1 MDKDYSKIFIERGY
15 LPLETPTKTKQKI
28 KCMDKEGY
36 LYYAS
41 YEELRDRRDYSLDKW
56 KKCNP
61 YKHHNIRLYASVLE
75 PECEIVSSD
84 EELQDADNIKTKFR
98 CPSCG
103 EIYEKRWYHW
113 IAQPR
118 GKHLCQKCNIR
129 SRTNSKIYSYAEL
142 QSLYSKKGFKLISDY
157 QYYLKNELGKTRMHC
172 QDVEG
177 YKYAINLDSL
187 RVWRSG
193 GDVKYS
199 ITNPFAKENL
209 QLWCDKNRPELE
221 IVDISFDEKMKK
233 AKFTIRCE
241 CGNLFEAFAYKVPSE
256 EKIRCAECIRH
267 ESGLERKTRE
277 WFEENNIHYVSQYR
291 FDDCRYKRTLPF
303 DFKVDWNGQTIL
315 IEVDGQQHY
324 YISEWNNEDRYNA
337 QVTRDKI
344 KTDYCK
350 KHGYILLRLPCW
362 NFTNDTYKTKL
373 NKTFFG

>member
-1 MDKDYSKIFIERGY
+1 M
-15 LPLETPTKTKQKI
+15 
-28 KCMDKEGY
+28 
-36 LYYAS
+36 
-41 YEELRDRRDYSLDKW
+41 
-56 KKCNP
+56 
-61 YKHHNIRLYASVLE
+61 
-75 PECEIVSSD
+75 
-84 EELQDADNIKTKFR
+84 
-98 CPSCG
+98 
-103 EIYEKRWYHW
+103 
-113 IAQPR
+113 
-118 GKHLCQKCNIR
+118 
-129 SRTNSKIYSYAEL
+129 
-142 QSLYSKKGFKLISDY
+142 
-157 QYYLKNELGKTRMHC
+157 
-172 QDVEG
+172 
-177 YKYAINLDSL
+177 
-187 RVWRSG
+187 G